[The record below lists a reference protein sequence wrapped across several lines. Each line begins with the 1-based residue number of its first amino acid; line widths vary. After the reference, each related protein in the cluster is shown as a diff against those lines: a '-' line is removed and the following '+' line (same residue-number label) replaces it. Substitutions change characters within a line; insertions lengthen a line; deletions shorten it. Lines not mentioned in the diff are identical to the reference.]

1 MLMYFLLFWEA
12 TALEVG
18 PVAVVVELASMVEQV
33 LKGVALAEKEVAPVW
48 LAAVKVLEVEQQ
60 VLGAV
65 QL

>member
-33 LKGVALAEKEVAPVW
+33 LKGVAMADIVPLR
-48 LAAVKVLEVEQQ
+48 QSGRG
-60 VLGAV
+60 GAGIRNGV
-65 QL
+65 GWGF